1 MTMRFGDVII
11 SVIMSAPKCSQTG
24 SLLVIVRRWR
34 NTSQFLF
41 NKLIQVN
48 FGLSNSTAFATEIL
62 HHFGMA
68 G

>member
-24 SLLVIVRRWR
+24 SLLVIVRRR
-34 NTSQFLF
+34 QNTWLFLF
-41 NKLIQVN
+41 DKLISGK
-48 FGLSNSTAFATEIL
+48 FGLSNFTAFATEIL
-62 HHFGMA
+62 QPFGTP